1 MNAYFFVGFFIGLA
15 LFLPLLIVAERKAKQ
30 LDATPT
36 NEPFPL
42 E

>member
-1 MNAYFFVGFFIGLA
+1 MNAYWFLGLFLGLA

-36 NEPFPL
+36 DEPFPL